1 MRLLSGA
8 PSTVATR
15 RYVAVCVRGADYP
28 ARMTAATDRKPD
40 VGIRTLLAGDGI
52 RGVGMLLVFFTHL
65 FLLADPD
72 PKSNMAAYGWAAP
85 ILGHIDLGLAAF
97 FVLSGYLIARPFA
110 RAYVAGTRRP
120 PLREYVRNRVLRVVP
135 AFYLFTVLILL
146 FFGLDGQLGTAADP
160 EPSSWAQVLAQF
172 LFVQGQAGGHAAIPI
187 GPAWSI
193 GAEVGFYVLIP
204 LSAFVAYRVG
214 ARLDSP
220 EKRALGRDRRHR
232 GRDVRQHRGA
242 RLREVR
248 RSTWLTSPPAI
259 MYVFM
264 PGVAVAILEPI
275 IAGRVRGKARL
286 ATSVAWASFAA
297 AAVAAV
303 LYAATDYDARETP
316 IHHALGQRAL
326 LAAMCTGAL
335 IFGLVVLQIG
345 TDRAPR
351 LFANKVMLWMG
362 ARSYSFYLAHFAI
375 LLAIERAIG
384 TTGESIGERV
394 LIMTA
399 IGLPVTT
406 AIAALSYRYVERPF
420 LERKRRPVTRETDGG
435 PPPPPIGADPVP
447 AAASS
452 R

>member
-1 MRLLSGA
+1 MS
-8 PSTVATR
+8 
-15 RYVAVCVRGADYP
+15 D
-28 ARMTAATDRKPD
+28 AADRKPD

-65 FLLADPD
+65 FLLADPA
-72 PKSNMAAYGWAAP
+72 PLSNMRAYGWAAP
-85 ILGHIDLGLAAF
+85 ILGHMDLGLAAF

-135 AFYLFTVLILL
+135 AFYLFTVLVLL
-146 FFGLDGQLGTAADP
+146 VFGLDGELGDVSKP
-160 EPSSWAQVLAQF
+160 ESSSWPQVLAQF
-172 LFVQGQAGGHAAIPI
+172 FFVQGQAGGHAAIPI

-193 GAEVGFYVLIP
+193 GAEVGFYILIP

-214 ARLDSP
+214 SRLSSPGRRAAVAIAAIAVLTFVSIAARAVD
-220 EKRALGRDRRHR
+220 KFNF
-232 GRDVRQHRGA
+232 Q
-242 RLREVR
+242 
-248 RSTWLTSPPAI
+248 WLTSPPAI

-264 PGVAVAILEPI
+264 PGVAVAIVEPL
-275 IAGRVRGKARL
+275 IAARLRGKRRP
-286 ATSVAWASFAA
+286 ATRIAWASFAA
-297 AAVAAV
+297 AALAAV

-326 LAAMCTGAL
+326 IAAMCTGAL
-335 IFGLVVLQIG
+335 IFGLVVLQLG
-345 TDRAPR
+345 TERAPR
-351 LFANKVMLWMG
+351 LFANRVMLWMG

-375 LLAIERAIG
+375 LLGIEHALG
-384 TTGESIGERV
+384 TTGESIGERA

-399 IGLPVTT
+399 VGLPVTT

-420 LERKRRPVTRETDGG
+420 LERKRRPVTRGTGG
-435 PPPPPIGADPVP
+435 GAPPVGADPVP
-447 AAASS
+447 VAAG

>member
-1 MRLLSGA
+1 MS
-8 PSTVATR
+8 
-15 RYVAVCVRGADYP
+15 D
-28 ARMTAATDRKPD
+28 AAAAADRKPD

-72 PKSNMAAYGWAAP
+72 PDSNMRAFGWAAP

-120 PLREYVRNRVLRVVP
+120 PLRDYVRNRVLRVVP
-135 AFYLFTVLILL
+135 ALYLFTVLVLL
-146 FFGLDGQLGTAADP
+146 RFGLDGTLVSGSHNA
-160 EPSSWAQVLAQF
+160 SSWSQVLAQF
-172 LFVQGQAGGHAAIPI
+172 LFVQGQAGGPAAVPI

-214 ARLDSP
+214 ARLRGPGS
-220 EKRALGRDRRHR
+220 RAAVALTGIAA
-232 GRDVRQHRGA
+232 VTFVSIAA
-242 RLREVR
+242 RAYHKFDF
-248 RSTWLTSPPAI
+248 TWLTSPPAI

-264 PGVAVAILEPI
+264 PGVAVAIVEPLL
-275 IAGRVRGKARL
+275 AGRLRGNARRARPL
-286 ATSVAWASFAA
+286 AWAAFAA

-303 LYAATDYDARETP
+303 VYAASDYDARQTP

-326 LAAMCTGAL
+326 LAALCTGAL
-335 IFGLVVLQIG
+335 IFGLVVLQLG

-351 LFANKVMLWMG
+351 LFGNRLMQWMG
-362 ARSYSFYLAHFAI
+362 ARSYSFYLAHFWI
-375 LLAIERAIG
+375 LLEIEYALRGVQSIATRAAIMA
-384 TTGESIGERV
+384 
-394 LIMTA
+394 A

-406 AIAALSYRYVERPF
+406 AIAALSYRFVERPF
-420 LERKRRPVTRETDGG
+420 LERKRRPVTRGPGSGPAG
-435 PPPPPIGADPVP
+435 PPVGAEPVP
-447 AAASS
+447 VAVGPAA
-452 R
+452 

>member
-1 MRLLSGA
+1 
-8 PSTVATR
+8 
-15 RYVAVCVRGADYP
+15 
-28 ARMTAATDRKPD
+28 MTDAAAAAKDRKPD

-72 PKSNMAAYGWAAP
+72 DESNMAVYGWAAP

-120 PLREYVRNRVLRVVP
+120 PLGDYVRNRVLRVVP
-135 AFYLFTVLILL
+135 AFYLFTVLVLL
-146 FFGLDGQLGTAADP
+146 IFGLDGLLGNVANPDP
-160 EPSSWAQVLAQF
+160 SNWAQVLAQF

-214 ARLDSP
+214 SRLSSP
-220 EKRALGRDRRHR
+220 GRRAALAIAAIAALTF
-232 GRDVRQHRGA
+232 VSIA
-242 RLREVR
+242 LRAQYEL
-248 RSTWLTSPPAI
+248 TFQWLTSPPAI

-264 PGVAVAILEPI
+264 PGVAVAIVEPL
-275 IAGRVRGKARL
+275 IAGGLRGRARL
-286 ATSVAWASFAA
+286 ATSIAWASFAA
-297 AAVAAV
+297 AALAAV

-345 TDRAPR
+345 TGRAPR

-375 LLAIERAIG
+375 LLVISYAIG

-399 IGLPVTT
+399 IGLPLTT

-420 LERKRRPVTRETDGG
+420 LELKRAPVTRGADGG

-447 AAASS
+447 VAAPS